1 MNKTLLAPLL
11 AGSLLTACA
20 ATPSPA
26 PVAQDKP
33 TLIQQQDIQ
42 RLAQQGQERALNAR
56 EQQAETPDDT
66 NHPPV
71 LAGAPPVPP
80 RPPVAGGIRIPPQ
93 AHTIH
98 DKLKPSVSPENTKA
112 LTHGQ

>member
-11 AGSLLTACA
+11 AGSLLSACA
-20 ATPSPA
+20 ATPA

-56 EQQAETPDDT
+56 EQQAETPNDT

-71 LAGAPPVPP
+71 PP
-80 RPPVAGGIRIPPQ
+80 RPTVAGGIPIPPQ

-98 DKLKPSVSPENTKA
+98 DKLKPSVSPENAKA